1 MRLQFGEE
9 NGLSDRRNRLD
20 FISSLQTLLLCV
32 SLSYIPPIFAL
43 ANFNS
48 TQDTDLQFGEQY
60 NLPFLIMDKITPA
73 VPNLTIF
80 SCNQTDANFDF
91 DPHEIASLLGNYY
104 HLLAR
109 MRYFPHSVIKH
120 PPHNPPID
128 LPFAQSLGLE
138 PQVIELLQ
146 LLPYVEG
153 LGNEEEFILWG
164 SFADLRD
171 NEVLMQSRDPDYVS
185 PEGGYEEER
194 GEYVLPWVLTLN
206 SCGNHGSIMYLDTRN
221 GIPPFL
227 IKIIWCSKTLMENR
241 SYHNAMARR
250 GRRWTGRSVL

>member
-1 MRLQFGEE
+1 MRLQFGGE
-9 NGLSDRRNRLD
+9 NGLSDRRSRLD

-32 SLSYIPPIFAL
+32 SLSCIPPTFAL
-43 ANFNS
+43 TNSNS
-48 TQDTDLQFGEQY
+48 TQATSLQFGEQC
-60 NLPFLIMDKITPA
+60 NLPFLIMDNTTPA
-73 VPNLTIF
+73 VLNLTI
-80 SCNQTDANFDF
+80 SCNQTNANLDF

-128 LPFAQSLGLE
+128 VPFAQSLGLE

-164 SFADLRD
+164 SFADFRD
-171 NEVLMQSRDPDYVS
+171 NGVLMQSRDPDYVS

-194 GEYVLPWVLTLN
+194 GQYVLPWVLTLN
-206 SCGNHGSIMYLDTRN
+206 SCGNHGSIMYLDTRS
-221 GIPPFL
+221 GISTFL
-227 IKIIWCSKTLMENR
+227 IKSL
-241 SYHNAMARR
+241 SVARR
-250 GRRWTGRSVL
+250 

>member
-9 NGLSDRRNRLD
+9 NDLSNRRSRLD
-20 FISSLQTLLLCV
+20 FISSLQMLLLCV
-32 SLSYIPPIFAL
+32 SLSYIAPTFAL
-43 ANFNS
+43 ANSNS
-48 TQDTDLQFGEQY
+48 TQDTNLQFGEQG

-73 VPNLTIF
+73 VANLTVSPNLT
-80 SCNQTDANFDF
+80 NANYDF

-104 HLLAR
+104 QLLAR
-109 MRYFPHSVIKH
+109 MRYLPHSVIKH

-128 LPFAQSLGLE
+128 VPFAQSLGLE

-164 SFADLRD
+164 SFADFRD
-171 NEVLMQSRDPDYVS
+171 NAVLMQSRDPDYVS

-194 GEYVLPWVLTLN
+194 GEYVLPWMLTLN

-221 GIPPFL
+221 GISPF
-227 IKIIWCSKTLMENR
+227 S
-241 SYHNAMARR
+241 
-250 GRRWTGRSVL
+250 